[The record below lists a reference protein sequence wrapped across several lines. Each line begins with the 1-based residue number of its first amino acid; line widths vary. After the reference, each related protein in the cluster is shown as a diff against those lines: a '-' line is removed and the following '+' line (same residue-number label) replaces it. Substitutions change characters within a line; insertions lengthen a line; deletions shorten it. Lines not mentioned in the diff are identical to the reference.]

1 MLHKVMVSISQQG
14 KNEAF
19 LVLALHTSKS
29 PNGWFRLINNQCGCK
44 NIGILS

>member
-19 LVLALHTSKS
+19 LKYSIAHKQVSKMV
-29 PNGWFRLINNQCGCK
+29 GFVDQ
-44 NIGILS
+44 